1 METKEQYLLEA
12 KNLSKYFP
20 VKNFFGKLVQEVR
33 AVDRVNLSIKKG
45 ETFGLVGESGCGES
59 TLGRTLI
66 RMYEPT
72 DGILTY
78 DGHDITKTKG
88 KELLAYHKR
97 MQIIFQDPYS
107 ALDPHQNVREIMA
120 EPIAVFE
127 KLPEKEMDERIVSL
141 LEKVGMKADD
151 MEKYAYEFSGGQRQR
166 IGIARALSVNPEFLL
181 CDEPI
186 SALDVSIQAQVVNV
200 LEDLQQELGLTY
212 LFVAHDLSMVR
223 HISDRIGVMYLGK
236 IVESGESDE
245 VYDNPCHPYTRALL
259 ASIPIADP
267 KRALSLEHCGI
278 EGDLPSPLHV
288 PSGCRFHTRCPYAT
302 DQCRQQ
308 EPELEV
314 SCRNCSGL
322 LGRCRGRARKLG
334 TVPNIPCR
342 HDRRKETTFVKRL
355 EESSRSCI
363 RVGGGLDYEA
373 GISISVA
380 GRSDTDS
387 CNRMGA
393 GGGDPCGYAVMS
405 WYGRI
410 YRPI

>member
-1 METKEQYLLEA
+1 MLELRNIEKYYNPGTINEMCLFDKFNLTVDKGEFVSVVGSNGSGKTSMLNILCGSIPVDGGHILMNGEDITTKKEFKRNQKIGRVYQNPAMGTCPTMTILENMSLA
-12 KNLSKYFP
+12 DNKGK
-20 VKNFFGKLVQEVR
+20 FFG
-33 AVDRVNLSIKKG
+33 LSSGINKARKEYYG
-45 ETFGLVGESGCGES
+45 VILSQLGLGLENK
-59 TLGRTLI
+59 
-66 RMYEPT
+66 MY
-72 DGILTY
+72 
-78 DGHDITKTKG
+78 
-88 KELLAYHKR
+88 
-97 MQIIFQDPYS
+97 
-107 ALDPHQNVREIMA
+107 V
-120 EPIAVFE
+120 
-127 KLPEKEMDERIVSL
+127 
-141 LEKVGMKADD
+141 KVGSL
-151 MEKYAYEFSGGQRQR
+151 SGGQRQR

-308 EPELEV
+308 EPELEE
-314 SCRNCSGL
+314 RTPG
-322 LGRCRGRARKLG
+322 
-334 TVPNIPCR
+334 
-342 HDRRKETTFVKRL
+342 HM
-355 EESSRSCI
+355 
-363 RVGGGLDYEA
+363 
-373 GISISVA
+373 VA
-380 GRSDTDS
+380 
-387 CNRMGA
+387 C
-393 GGGDPCGYAVMS
+393 
-405 WYGRI
+405 WKK
-410 YRPI
+410 